1 MKKEYMRP
9 ELTILSLEVE
19 DNTNVLD
26 ITPGQDDNELS
37 IGGDILGNL
46 FG

>member
-19 DNTNVLD
+19 DNTNA
-26 ITPGQDDNELS
+26 ITFGKDDNELS
-37 IGGDILGNL
+37 IGGDILGDL
-46 FG
+46 FS

>member
-9 ELTILSLEVE
+9 ELTILSLDVE
-19 DNTNVLD
+19 DDTNAIV
-26 ITPGQDDNELS
+26 PGQDDNELS
-37 IGGDILGNL
+37 IGGDSLGNL